1 MIFFLITLFSIIL
14 LMLHESRSAERE
26 GMSVGAVN
34 INKQNKTK
42 NRGERLRDLEHYHL
56 CFKIVFLSVSACLL
70 HIKLF
75 WLRHLFPPFMWSFPS
90 LTKTFNVTI
99 MLNRVFPLMDGTN

>member
-56 CFKIVFLSVSACLL
+56 CFKMVFLS
-70 HIKLF
+70 IKLF